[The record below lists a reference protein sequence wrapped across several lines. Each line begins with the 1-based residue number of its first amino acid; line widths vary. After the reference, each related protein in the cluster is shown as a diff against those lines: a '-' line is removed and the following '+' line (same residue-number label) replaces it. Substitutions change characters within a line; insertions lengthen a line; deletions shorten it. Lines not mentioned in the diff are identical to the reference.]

1 MFIKLKAGEPLN
13 RSNYRLFADIFV
25 NIIAA
30 AVFLLQRLQ
39 HFHLIVCFHTMVQCY
54 VHRFIL
60 LERRYL

>member
-30 AVFLLQRLQ
+30 VLLLQRLQ
-39 HFHLIVCFHTMVQCY
+39 YFLLIVCFIQWCSVM
-54 VHRFIL
+54 FITSS
-60 LERRYL
+60 Y

>member
-30 AVFLLQRLQ
+30 VLLLQRLQ
-39 HFHLIVCFHTMVQCY
+39 HFLLIVCFHTMVQYY

-60 LERRYL
+60 LEHRYL

>member
-1 MFIKLKAGEPLN
+1 MFIKLKAGESLN

-30 AVFLLQRLQ
+30 VLLLQRLQ
-39 HFHLIVCFHTMVQCY
+39 HYLLIVCFHTMVQSY
-54 VHRFIL
+54 VHHFIL

>member
-30 AVFLLQRLQ
+30 AAFSSHSLLSYNGAVLYSS
-39 HFHLIVCFHTMVQCY
+39 L
-54 VHRFIL
+54 IL
-60 LERRYL
+60 LEHRYL

>member
-30 AVFLLQRLQ
+30 VFLLQRLQ
-39 HFHLIVCFHTMVQCY
+39 HCLLIVCFIQWCSAM
-54 VHRFIL
+54 FIASS
-60 LERRYL
+60 Y

>member
-1 MFIKLKAGEPLN
+1 MFIKLMAGEPLN

-30 AVFLLQRLQ
+30 VFLLQRLQ
-39 HFHLIVCFHTMVQCY
+39 HFLLIVCFHTMVQCY

-60 LERRYL
+60 LEHRYL

>member
-25 NIIAA
+25 NIIAT
-30 AVFLLQRLQ
+30 VFLLQRLQ
-39 HFHLIVCFHTMVQCY
+39 HFLLIVCVHTMVQYY